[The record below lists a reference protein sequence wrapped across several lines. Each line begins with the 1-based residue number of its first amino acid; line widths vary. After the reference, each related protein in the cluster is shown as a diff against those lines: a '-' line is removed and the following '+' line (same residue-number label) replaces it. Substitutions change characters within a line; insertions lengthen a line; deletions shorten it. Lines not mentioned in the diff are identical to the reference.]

1 MLKPME
7 GSEEVRAVAPSEC
20 FEVVCIPDDLK
31 ANVLDV
37 ITALFSKA
45 PRRLVF
51 LIHMGI
57 PLIDDRET
65 SQSVFEHLK
74 ALRTQVS
81 KLGNAG
87 ARAFIAPPLWGEV
100 SMLQAVRSSFEV
112 APQSVSRDIELARLS
127 KLIVD
132 HNKSMVGHHARR
144 WGQPPRVPGWD
155 RFVSDPV
162 EVSGTDLHLRPVVR
176 RKEEA
181 DTIQLNNVSILESG
195 STWQAP
201 PGVPAGTKCIFLKQ
215 RPLLDLV
222 TSTFAFIEHLDGGW

>member
-1 MLKPME
+1 M
-7 GSEEVRAVAPSEC
+7 
-20 FEVVCIPDDLK
+20 PDDLK

-65 SQSVFEHLK
+65 SQSVYEHLK

-100 SMLQAVRSSFEV
+100 SMLQAVRDNFEV
-112 APQSVSRDIELARLS
+112 ATPSVSRDIELARLS
-127 KLIVD
+127 KLVVD
-132 HNKSMVGHHARR
+132 HNKSMVAHHARR
-144 WGQPPRVPGWD
+144 YGQPPRVPGWD
-155 RFVSDPV
+155 RFISDPV
-162 EVSGTDLHLRPVVR
+162 EVTETDLHLRPVVR
-176 RKEEA
+176 RRDEL
-181 DTIQLNNVSILESG
+181 DTIQLNNVSILEAG
-195 STWQAP
+195 TTWQAP
-201 PGVPAGTKCIFLKQ
+201 PVVPVGTKCIFMKQ

-222 TSTFAFIEHLDGGW
+222 TGTFSFIEHLDGGW